1 MQQGALSSGSPSPET
16 SELGAR
22 VGDEV
27 VYAAHGIGHVV
38 ARERRQVGA
47 TKRECVVIDLA
58 TGLRVTLVVEDAVT
72 RLRAVAGTTELEA
85 VRKTLGARSSGRD
98 GSWARRIKE
107 REAKLAAGQT
117 IDLAAIVRDGGRVE
131 RAERGRLSFR
141 ERRLYRQ
148 ARRLLVSELCSA
160 RGVDADAA
168 EAWIDAQIH
177 DDSED

>member
-1 MQQGALSSGSPSPET
+1 MRPPSPET

-27 VYAAHGIGHVV
+27 VYAAHGIGQVV

-47 TKRECVVIDLA
+47 ARRECIVIDLA
-58 TGLRVTLVVEDAVT
+58 TGLRVTLVVEDAVA

-85 VRKTLGARSSGRD
+85 VRKTLGARSGRRD
-98 GSWARRIKE
+98 GSWTRRVKE
-107 REAKLAAGQT
+107 NQAKLAAGRAT
-117 IDLAAIVRDGGRVE
+117 DLAELVRDGVRVE
-131 RAERGRLSFR
+131 RAEGRRLSHR
-141 ERRLYRQ
+141 ERRVYRQ

-160 RGVDADAA
+160 RGVDEDAA

-177 DDSED
+177 DGGGS

>member
-1 MQQGALSSGSPSPET
+1 VASGSPSPET

-58 TGLRVTLVVEDAVT
+58 TGLRVTLVVEDAVA
-72 RLRAVAGTTELEA
+72 RLRAVADTTELEV

-107 REAKLAAGQT
+107 SEAKLAAGQAT
-117 IDLAAIVRDGGRVE
+117 DLAEIVRDGGRVE
-131 RAERGRLSFR
+131 RADGGRLSFR

-160 RGVDADAA
+160 RGVDEDAA
-168 EAWIDAQIH
+168 EAWIDAEIH
-177 DDSED
+177 GGSED